1 MSEKVKAIVIK
12 SNDRKEKDANVL
24 LFSLEKGKIW
34 VTLKGI
40 KGQNAKMKL
49 AQRMFCF
56 GEFVLQEGK
65 AGQIVTSFECLESFF
80 EIAEDVEKYFE
91 GAAILEIVEKLRF
104 SSDYERTGFYVGSQS
119 IEKFVLRRNKKKL
132 YA

>member
-65 AGQIVTSFECLESFF
+65 AGQSVTSFECL
-80 EIAEDVEKYFE
+80 
-91 GAAILEIVEKLRF
+91 
-104 SSDYERTGFYVGSQS
+104 
-119 IEKFVLRRNKKKL
+119 
-132 YA
+132 